1 LLDSRQIRFVL
12 AILATDYIAFV
23 KLAYM
28 STGSIRYGEAVE
40 NTAFYVGEE
49 VGIAELLRVMLSRVN
64 TQYDSYYGV
73 L

>member
-1 LLDSRQIRFVL
+1 M
-12 AILATDYIAFV
+12 AILATDNIAIV

-40 NTAFYVGEE
+40 NTAFYVGDE
-49 VGIAELLRVMLSRVN
+49 VGIAELLRVMLSRVK